1 MTAPRNVNSI
11 DDIDIVPGKRLF
23 RSKIYLFGFL
33 PFGHDDMTLVEFTP
47 GKGFIE
53 QSPMTSMR
61 LWRHQRDISEA
72 EGGTFIT
79 DQLTFE
85 PVHAARLIGWF
96 MNRVFQHR
104 HKVIMRNLNIS
115 NSS

>member
-1 MTAPRNVNSI
+1 MHA
-11 DDIDIVPGKRLF
+11 GC
-23 RSKIYLFGFL
+23 
-33 PFGHDDMTLVEFTP
+33 VEKKENARCWGMVDADYGG

-53 QSPMTSMR
+53 QSPMTSRR

-85 PVHAARLIGWF
+85 PVHAARLIGWV
-96 MNRVFQHR
+96 MNRVFLHR
-104 HKVIMRNLNIS
+104 HKVIMRNLNRT
-115 NSS
+115 NSL